1 MDEQHQHRAKPSG
14 FNPSWA
20 FLPGIALTA
29 GLIFAITSTVIYF
42 TGSAKTDL
50 GFWWA
55 FVWLLPVLAAG
66 RFAAIYLERRIRDE
80 SDLGPDLNYMRQA
93 QKVRPDF
100 EGKLEKWTNWSVL
113 AVLVVAVT
121 TSVLGWAL
129 GGLSPQSAVERFM
142 AVLLVAAPQA
152 IWLARPLVSRFATA
166 IAAYNEIY
174 YSDRAQFDALGQV
187 DMVLFDKTGTLTTA
201 ERRFVGAHLTHGS
214 PLSSTDELIAIAA
227 GVELQSDHPIA
238 AAIVEEAKRRDIE
251 PLEIRDYRLI
261 PGQGAAGTF
270 EAQTIVVGGP
280 IILTSRN
287 MTLFVGDLVKC
298 DAANHAGQTVLFVIR
313 DSELLGWLEL
323 GDFVRGSSK
332 EAVLALQFERKRV
345 GLLTGDAQGVATWV
359 AKELGIT
366 ETFAEVLPHQKA
378 DVVSRLQVD
387 TSKIAMVGDG
397 INDAQAL
404 GQADV
409 GVAFGVDTYEQI
421 ESAGITVASTDPVL
435 FVRGLILS
443 KRAAKTARQNLIWS
457 LIFSAVTLPLAAGA
471 LSGLGLTV
479 SPAVAAGLSL
489 GMSSV
494 VLLNVRRLR
503 KG

>member
-1 MDEQHQHRAKPSG
+1 MDEQQQHRAKPSG

-20 FLPGIALTA
+20 FLPGIALAA
-29 GLIFAITSTVIYF
+29 GLIFAITTTVMHF

-55 FVWLLPVLAAG
+55 FVWLLPVLAVG
-66 RFAAIYLERRIRDE
+66 LFAATFLERRIRDE
-80 SDLGPDLNYMRQA
+80 SDLGPDLGYMKAA
-93 QKVRPDF
+93 QKVRPNF
-100 EGKLEKWTNWSVL
+100 EVNLEKWTNWSVL
-113 AVLVVAVT
+113 GVIAIAIAA
-121 TSVLGWAL
+121 SVLGWSV

-152 IWLARPLVSRFATA
+152 VWMARPLVSRFATA
-166 IAAYNEIY
+166 IAAYNQIY

-227 GVELQSDHPIA
+227 GVERQSEHPIA

-251 PLEIRDYRLI
+251 PLDIRDYRLI

-287 MTLFVGDLVKC
+287 MTLYVGDLVKC

-323 GDFVRGSSK
+323 GDFIRPTSN
-332 EAVLALQFERKRV
+332 EAVLALQIERKRV
-345 GLLTGDAQGVATWV
+345 GLLTGDAQGVAIWV
-359 AKELGIT
+359 ANELGMT

-378 DVVSRLQVD
+378 DVVSRLQAD
-387 TSKIAMVGDG
+387 TSKVAMVGDG
-397 INDAQAL
+397 LNDAQAL
-404 GQADV
+404 KQADV
-409 GVAFGVDTYEQI
+409 GVAFGVEHFDPI
-421 ESAGITVASTDPVL
+421 ESAGITVASDDPVL

-443 KRAAKTARQNLIWS
+443 KRAATKAKQNLVWS
-457 LIFSAVTLPLAAGA
+457 LIFTAVTLPLAAGA
-471 LSGLGLTV
+471 LAGVGLTV

-489 GMSSV
+489 GMSVV

>member
-1 MDEQHQHRAKPSG
+1 MDEQQQHRAKPSG
-14 FNPSWA
+14 FHPSWA
-20 FLPGIALTA
+20 FLPGIALAA
-29 GLIFAITSTVIYF
+29 GLVFAITITVLHF
-42 TGSAKTDL
+42 TGSPKTDL
-50 GFWWA
+50 GFWWS

-66 RFAAIYLERRIRDE
+66 RFASVFLERRIRDE
-80 SDLGPDLNYMRQA
+80 SALGSDLNYMKQA

-100 EGKLEKWTNWSVL
+100 EIKLEQWTNWSVL
-113 AVLVVAVT
+113 GVLAIAIIA
-121 TSVLGWAL
+121 SVLGWAI
-129 GGLSPQSAVERFM
+129 GGLTAQSAVERFM

-238 AAIVEEAKRRDIE
+238 SAIVEEAKRRDIE
-251 PLEIRDYRLI
+251 PHEIRDYRLI
-261 PGQGAAGTF
+261 PGQGAAGTLD
-270 EAQTIVVGGP
+270 AQTIVVGGP

-287 MTLFVGDLVKC
+287 MTLYVGDLVKC
-298 DAANHAGQTVLFVIR
+298 DAANHSGQTVLFVIR

-323 GDFVRGSSK
+323 GDHIRPSSK
-332 EAVLALQFERKRV
+332 DAVLALQYERKRV
-345 GLLTGDAQGVATWV
+345 GLLTGDAQGVANWV
-359 AKELGIT
+359 AKELGLT
-366 ETFAEVLPHQKA
+366 ETFAEVLPHQKSE
-378 DVVSRLQVD
+378 VISRLQAD
-387 TSKIAMVGDG
+387 TSKVAVVGDG

-404 GQADV
+404 KQADV
-409 GVAFGVDTYEQI
+409 AVAFGVEGYEPI
-421 ESAGITVASTDPVL
+421 ESAGITIASTDPAL

-443 KRAAKTARQNLIWS
+443 KRAASKSRENLLWS

-471 LSGLGLTV
+471 LAGVGLTI

-494 VLLNVRRLR
+494 VLLNIRRLR
-503 KG
+503 RG